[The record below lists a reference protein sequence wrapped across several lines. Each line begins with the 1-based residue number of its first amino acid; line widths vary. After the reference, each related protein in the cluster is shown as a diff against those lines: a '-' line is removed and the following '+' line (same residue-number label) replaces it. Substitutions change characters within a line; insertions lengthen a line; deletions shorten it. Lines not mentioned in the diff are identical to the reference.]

1 MGGPARKLGI
11 ELVKLNCRSSKSVQ
25 RIQLGSNP
33 LRPPFTSKQVHCDRH
48 RQGMVV
54 QDRIQ
59 PAAPI
64 LVGGVVACSGKRLS
78 EAEEAAHQRSA
89 AWGKETEAFPSP
101 CAANDLLGLV
111 LQDYRLGGN
120 PAHGRTRVTWP
131 TGVLG
136 RVPSRHSKLLGCRR
150 RRRLAASKAA
160 HVPTITPP
168 TRCGLGCELS
178 VSRGQFLR
186 FTRELAYPD
195 YGWGATITS
204 SAVVDKITNAMLS
217 SAPIATASAEMPP
230 LLAGASGG

>member
-11 ELVKLNCRSSKSVQ
+11 ELVELHCRSSKSVQ
-25 RIQLGSNP
+25 RIQLGSNL

-59 PAAPI
+59 PTAPI

-78 EAEEAAHQRSA
+78 EAEEAAHQRPA

-101 CAANDLLGLV
+101 CTANDLLGLI

-136 RVPSRHSKLLGCRR
+136 WVPSRHFKLLGCRR
-150 RRRLAASKAA
+150 RCRLAASKAA
-160 HVPTITPP
+160 HVPTLLRQPD
-168 TRCGLGCELS
+168 GLGRQALGIPRAVSSFMCEL
-178 VSRGQFLR
+178 
-186 FTRELAYPD
+186 ACAD

-204 SAVVDKITNAMLS
+204 SAVVDKITMAMLS

-230 LLAGASGG
+230 LLVGASGG

>member
-11 ELVKLNCRSSKSVQ
+11 ELVELNCRSSKSVQ
-25 RIQLGSNP
+25 RIQLASNP

-54 QDRIQ
+54 QDRVQ

-64 LVGGVVACSGKRLS
+64 LVSGVVACSGKRLS
-78 EAEEAAHQRSA
+78 EAEEAAHQRPA

-131 TGVLG
+131 TGAVG
-136 RVPSRHSKLLGCRR
+136 WAPSRHSQLLGCRR
-150 RRRLAASKAA
+150 RCRLAASKAA
-160 HVPTITPP
+160 HVPTLLRQPD
-168 TRCGLGCELS
+168 GLGLQAPGIPRA
-178 VSRGQFLR
+178 VSSFM
-186 FTRELAYPD
+186 RELAYAD

-230 LLAGASGG
+230 LLAGASGA